1 MAPAEH
7 TLHGQ
12 HIGFREDE
20 LANPLPVLTL
30 RIAAPTIS
38 LTVTPCASMIASV
51 QPLALLASNSR
62 ARWRVAGGL
71 RLRLCVGCWRPP
83 WDCPLQEW
91 VAHRSFNFKRQA
103 RTASRYCG
111 ARAFEWNTGCM
122 VGNSRRAC
130 DPYDGCWCLVRP

>member
-71 RLRLCVGCWRPP
+71 RLRCVGIGREHRTKAGRSASVPTVVAAKALNFILSLAPP
-83 WDCPLQEW
+83 SP
-91 VAHRSFNFKRQA
+91 
-103 RTASRYCG
+103 
-111 ARAFEWNTGCM
+111 
-122 VGNSRRAC
+122 RRGFSSGRRLALA
-130 DPYDGCWCLVRP
+130 DFIVRHYGIRLS